1 MAIRGPDWKPTLEDP
16 EIQRYLFEEVGEE
29 GMELA
34 RYLQENEPISGV
46 DVLEHY
52 SERKPSEVRKV
63 LYRLMEAHAA
73 EYEKDT
79 DKAGWE
85 TFTWRMDLDEVGLIL
100 RRRWADE
107 LTHLQKQLK
116 FEEDHEYYACDSLH
130 RRMVFE
136 DAMDIGFHCPVCQEP
151 MQPLDNQQVL
161 ESLRERISELEP
173 YVTA

>member
-1 MAIRGPDWKPTLEDP
+1 MMVRTADWIPTLEDP

-29 GMELA
+29 G
-34 RYLQENEPISGV
+34 QEMAQFLLDNEPISSV
-46 DVLEHY
+46 DILDHY
-52 SERKPSEVRKV
+52 AERKPSDVRKV

-85 TFTWRMDLDEVGLIL
+85 TFTWRLDLPEVALIL

-107 LTHLQKQLK
+107 LVHLQKQLR
-116 FEEDHEYYACDSLH
+116 FEQDHEYYACDDLH

-136 DAMDIGFHCPVCQEP
+136 DAIDIDFHCPVCQKPMEP
-151 MQPLDNQQVL
+151 VDNAPVIEAIRGRVQELQPF
-161 ESLRERISELEP
+161 I
-173 YVTA
+173 TA